1 MQANVVPFSSERMV
15 DDDAKTMPVEPDDA
29 GFAAPLGA
37 PPPPQD
43 ALTAL
48 AEEELSVTKN
58 PPPED
63 AEEGTLPLTPEAI
76 IDTTPI
82 VSTFKDHFTLQL
94 PSSVIRYRNLHSAAR
109 ILEAPD
115 AQFVLEDLYDPDQ
128 KIRHVSIRRFHD
140 TSEGVR
146 ALRLLYAIV
155 T

>member
-1 MQANVVPFSSERMV
+1 MQSNVVPFSSERMV
-15 DDDAKTMPVEPDDA
+15 DDDAADTIPVEPKE
-29 GFAAPLGA
+29 GFKAALGA

-48 AEEELSVTKN
+48 AEEELSEAKN

-63 AEEGTLPLTPEAI
+63 AEEGTLPLAPEAI